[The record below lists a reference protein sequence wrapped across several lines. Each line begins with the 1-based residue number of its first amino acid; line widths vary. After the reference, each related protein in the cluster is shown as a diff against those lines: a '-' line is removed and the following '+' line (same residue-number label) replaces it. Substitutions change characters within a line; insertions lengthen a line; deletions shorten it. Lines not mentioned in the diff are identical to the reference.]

1 MRKARVAFG
10 VDYNDKKACK
20 DVGYAFDFHIP
31 DEATAVEIAL
41 SLHNPISEYE
51 HDIFKCL
58 LAREKGLAVDALLLI
73 VRPGAFH
80 RQGAPG
86 PRRISDFVLKKFNLR
101 VRLLELLPN
110 L

>member
-20 DVGYAFDFHIP
+20 DVGYAFDSHIS

-58 LAREKGLAVDALLLI
+58 LAREKGLAVDALLLD
-73 VRPGAFH
+73 RPSGSIPLA
-80 RQGAPG
+80 RSTRTA
-86 PRRISDFVLKKFNLR
+86 SDF
-101 VRLLELLPN
+101 
-110 L
+110 